1 MRLARAPRPSRA
13 PYSPFE
19 RPFDMRRPVAALPIP
34 EFVILLAIMVSTS
47 ALATDIMLPALDV
60 MGLDLGVD
68 DPNSVQLIVSS
79 LFLGFAVGQALA
91 GPLSDSFGRKPVI
104 YGGYAIFTIGCFM
117 SLFAGNWEVM
127 IAGRVLQGLGAAAPR
142 IVTMALVRDGYEGR
156 AMARIMSIVMAVFIL
171 VPTVAPALGQ
181 AVIWLSGWRAT
192 FVVMIALGIF
202 ACLWFAAR
210 QPETLPRPAR
220 RPFSARSIGAGLRE
234 IMASHVAVGHTVAL
248 GLIFGVFLSYLS
260 TAQQIFQVAYTTGP
274 LFAVYFGMAAL
285 SIGGASV
292 VNSLLVMRLGMRHLT
307 RLALI
312 GLAGLSF
319 LFLIPAF
326 AWDGTP
332 PLALFM
338 AWLILA
344 FFFVGILFGN
354 LTSIAMEPLGHIA
367 GLGAALIGSLSNFIA
382 LPISFYIGHLFDGT
396 IIPLVAGFG
405 VMGLLGL
412 GVVQWAGRERS
423 TTRSRSGA

>member
-1 MRLARAPRPSRA
+1 MRKPLAT
-13 PYSPFE
+13 
-19 RPFDMRRPVAALPIP
+19 LPIP
-34 EFVILLAIMVSTS
+34 EFVILLAMLVSTT

-60 MGLDLGVD
+60 MGHDLGVD

-104 YGGYAIFTIGCFM
+104 YAGYVVFTIGCLM
-117 SLFAGNWEVM
+117 SLFAASWEVM
-127 IAGRVLQGLGAAAPR
+127 IAGRVLQGFGAAAPR

-171 VPTVAPALGQ
+171 VPTIAPALGQ
-181 AVIWLSGWRAT
+181 VVIYFSGWRAT
-192 FVVMIALGIF
+192 FVVLIALGV
-202 ACLWFAAR
+202 AAAGWLALR
-210 QPETLPRPAR
+210 QPETLPMHER

-234 IMASHVAVGHTVAL
+234 IMSSRVAVGNTVAL

-260 TAQQIFQVAYTTGP
+260 TAQQIFQVAYSTGAM
-274 LFAVYFGMAAL
+274 FALYFGMAAL

-326 AWDGTP
+326 GWDGTP

-338 AWLILA
+338 IWLMAA
-344 FFFVGILFGN
+344 FFCVGVLFGN
-354 LTSIAMEPLGHIA
+354 LNSIAMEPLGHIA

-382 LPISFYIGHLFDGT
+382 LPISFYIGHHFDGT
-396 IIPLVAGFG
+396 VIPLVLGFG
-405 VMGLLGL
+405 IVGILALI
-412 GVVQWAGRERS
+412 VVLWAERAS
-423 TTRSRSGA
+423 PTPSPQTGA

>member
-1 MRLARAPRPSRA
+1 
-13 PYSPFE
+13 
-19 RPFDMRRPVAALPIP
+19 MRRPIATLPIP
-34 EFVILLAIMVSTS
+34 EFVILLAIMVSTT
-47 ALATDIMLPALDV
+47 ALSTDIMLPALDV
-60 MGLDLGVD
+60 MGHDLGVD

-104 YGGYAIFTIGCFM
+104 YAGYVVFTIGCLM
-117 SLFAGNWEVM
+117 SLFAVSWEVM
-127 IAGRVLQGLGAAAPR
+127 IAGRVLQGFGAAAPR

-181 AVIWLSGWRAT
+181 VVIYISGWRAT
-192 FVVMIALGIF
+192 FGVLITLGIG
-202 ACLWFAAR
+202 ASLWFALR
-210 QPETLPRPAR
+210 QPETLPPHER

-234 IMASHVAVGHTVAL
+234 IMASRVAVGNTVAL

-260 TAQQIFQVAYTTGP
+260 TAQQIFQMAYDTGA
-274 LFAVYFGMAAL
+274 LFALYFGMAAL

-292 VNSLLVMRLGMRHLT
+292 VNSLLVMRMGMRHLT

-326 AWDGTP
+326 SWGGTP

-338 AWLILA
+338 AWLMAA
-344 FFFVGILFGN
+344 FFCVGILFGN
-354 LTSIAMEPLGHIA
+354 LNSIAMEPLGHLA

-382 LPISFYIGHLFDGT
+382 LPISLYIGHHFNGT
-396 IIPLVAGFG
+396 VVPLVLGFG
-405 VMGLLGL
+405 IVGILALIT
-412 GVVQWAGRERS
+412 VIWAERTR
-423 TTRSRSGA
+423 TTPSLRSGA